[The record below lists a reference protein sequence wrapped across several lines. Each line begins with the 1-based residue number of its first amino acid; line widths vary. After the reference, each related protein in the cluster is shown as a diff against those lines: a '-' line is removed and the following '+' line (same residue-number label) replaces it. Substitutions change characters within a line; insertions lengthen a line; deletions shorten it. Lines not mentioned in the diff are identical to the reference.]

1 MLQRLPALVNGQ
13 PRAGRAVTS
22 LVLLMH
28 LFSLFIQIINR
39 PVLLVIGATAQPD
52 NIHRQSRRTFG
63 RRRRDRRGTDHH
75 TKGLERRR
83 DAASPAQ
90 SPRADGREVP
100 RRYYPDESSQRPLL
114 HRFLLPA
121 LRPAALCGHPEEGRA
136 CTDRLLDRG
145 CPAPS
150 LLLLRGYP
158 PVPRLGEEPARKQ
171 RAALRRSAARQRD
184 HERPPGVRGRFGVG
198 RLQGNDRPRAR
209 RFRVRRR
216 GLRHHAP
223 APGQVRGGDRPYP
236 PGRRDLRGGRLRGSG
251 GT

>member
-28 LFSLFIQIINR
+28 LFWYGPWRCACCRHRRPSALFIQIINR

-100 RRYYPDESSQRPLL
+100 RRHYPDESSQRPLL

-150 LLLLRGYP
+150 LLLLRGHP
-158 PVPRLGEEPARKQ
+158 PVPRLGDEPARKQ

-184 HERPPGVRGRFGVG
+184 PKRPPGLRRGFGLRDNGIRSG
-198 RLQGNDRPRAR
+198 RLGYEEVAPTWPGSR
-209 RFRVRRR
+209 R
-216 GLRHHAP
+216 
-223 APGQVRGGDRPYP
+223 
-236 PGRRDLRGGRLRGSG
+236 
-251 GT
+251 